1 MLFDQRDEI
10 RGRVPRQ
17 RGFREVFVRGNEIFR
32 LAMNVGEITASPA
45 GDQNFLADA
54 IGMLE
59 HGDAPP
65 AFAGLDRAE
74 ESSGAAAKNHSVKF
88 ANQERVS
95 L

>member
-1 MLFDQRDEI
+1 
-10 RGRVPRQ
+10 
-17 RGFREVFVRGNEIFR
+17 
-32 LAMNVGEITASPA
+32 
-45 GDQNFLADA
+45 
-54 IGMLE
+54 MLE